1 MTGVIIAIFVAL
13 IGLLIGLGVPLFLK
27 ENTTSE
33 NIEVKE
39 DSVGLK
45 SSYNPFNEGMTFT
58 KKYAGYNLEANFS
71 AEELNYFYR
80 LVNKNSL
87 WLDIDWDALKLE
99 KKLNEMFIEI
109 KDLFQWDKQF
119 ISWSRFTEYSV
130 KKFFR
135 GEYSSKESF
144 INNLS
149 DTINEFTGISEKF
162 TEFSSNLKSTN
173 YLGMELTIEGGC
185 VYSPKHQLLLSAS
198 SLLDKDNI
206 INSDNIDKYI
216 EDKMKTIIPSLSVIE
231 EFLDSNIEKFNGK
244 QYKVDLKEEKDL
256 IEITVYSH
264 DKDDFYYEFEKV
276 YISHK
281 ELFEKLLQ
289 DQPISFLN

>member
-87 WLDIDWDALKLE
+87 WLDID
-99 KKLNEMFIEI
+99 
-109 KDLFQWDKQF
+109 
-119 ISWSRFTEYSV
+119 
-130 KKFFR
+130 
-135 GEYSSKESF
+135 
-144 INNLS
+144 
-149 DTINEFTGISEKF
+149 
-162 TEFSSNLKSTN
+162 
-173 YLGMELTIEGGC
+173 
-185 VYSPKHQLLLSAS
+185 
-198 SLLDKDNI
+198 
-206 INSDNIDKYI
+206 
-216 EDKMKTIIPSLSVIE
+216 
-231 EFLDSNIEKFNGK
+231 
-244 QYKVDLKEEKDL
+244 
-256 IEITVYSH
+256 
-264 DKDDFYYEFEKV
+264 
-276 YISHK
+276 
-281 ELFEKLLQ
+281 
-289 DQPISFLN
+289 

>member
-130 KKFFR
+130 KEFFR

-231 EFLDSNIEKFNGK
+231 EFLVSNIEKFNGK

-276 YISHK
+276 YISQK
-281 ELFEKLLQ
+281 ELFDKLLQ
-289 DQPISFLN
+289 DKPMSFLN

>member
-13 IGLLIGLGVPLFLK
+13 IGLLVGLGVPLFLK
-27 ENTTSE
+27 DNTVSE

-58 KKYAGYNLEANFS
+58 KKYAGYDLEVHFS
-71 AEELNYFYR
+71 VEELNYFYR
-80 LVNKNSL
+80 LVNKHRD
-87 WLDIDWDALKLE
+87 WLNIDWDAMKLE

-109 KDLFQWDKQF
+109 KELYQRERRAL
-119 ISWSRFTEYSV
+119 ICTRFADYSII
-130 KKFFR
+130 KFFR
-135 GEYSSKESF
+135 EDYLSKESF

-149 DTINEFTGISEKF
+149 DTINKFTGISDSF
-162 TEFSSNLKSTN
+162 TEFSSDLKSAK
-173 YLGMELTIEGGC
+173 YLGMELTIEGGRI
-185 VYSPKHQLLLSAS
+185 YSPKHQLLLSSS
-198 SLLDKDNI
+198 SLRDKDNI
-206 INSDNIDKYI
+206 ISSDNIDKYI

-231 EFLDSNIEKFNGK
+231 EFLGSNIEKFNGK

-264 DKDDFYYEFEKV
+264 DKDDFYYEFEKI
-276 YISHK
+276 YINQK
-281 ELFEKLLQ
+281 ELFDKLLQ
-289 DQPISFLN
+289 DKPMSFLN